1 MGGACARPLAVR
13 LRRAVSPAASGPC
26 IPRTRKRRR
35 AGRGAEVVAASR
47 TLPDEG
53 DVGEAYG
60 MSNDYDVIVLGG
72 EPPGWAIG
80 LSRACS
86 LRRVSSGLPAR
97 ARDESLT

>member
-1 MGGACARPLAVR
+1 
-13 LRRAVSPAASGPC
+13 
-26 IPRTRKRRR
+26 
-35 AGRGAEVVAASR
+35 
-47 TLPDEG
+47 LPDEG